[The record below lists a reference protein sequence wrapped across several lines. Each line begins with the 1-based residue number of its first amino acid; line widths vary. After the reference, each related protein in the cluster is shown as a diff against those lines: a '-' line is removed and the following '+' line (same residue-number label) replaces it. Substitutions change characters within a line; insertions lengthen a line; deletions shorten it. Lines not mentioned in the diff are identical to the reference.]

1 MVMNATKRKQSG
13 VTLMELMIVVVILG
27 ILAAVAYPSYREFST
42 RAKRN
47 EARAA
52 LLRIATDQERW
63 YLNNNSYTDDVTD
76 LGFAANPFV
85 TETGSYRVRIMPG
98 ANANQ
103 YTAEAVFLLGGNEAG
118 ICGRFTIDSAGNKG
132 SSAQTDCWTRT
143 R

>member
-1 MVMNATKRKQSG
+1 MNRSRQSG
-13 VTLMELMIVVVILG
+13 LTLTELMIVIVVVG

-52 LLRIATDQERW
+52 LLRIATEQERW
-63 YLNNNSYTDDVTD
+63 YLNNNAYTSNITD

-85 TETGSYRVRIMPG
+85 TETGSYRVQVLPG
-98 ANANQ
+98 ADSNQ
-103 YTAEAVFLLGGNEAG
+103 YTAEAVFLLGGNETG
-118 ICGRFTIDSAGNKG
+118 VCNRFTINGAGDKT
-132 SSAQTDCWTRT
+132 SSPATDCWTRT